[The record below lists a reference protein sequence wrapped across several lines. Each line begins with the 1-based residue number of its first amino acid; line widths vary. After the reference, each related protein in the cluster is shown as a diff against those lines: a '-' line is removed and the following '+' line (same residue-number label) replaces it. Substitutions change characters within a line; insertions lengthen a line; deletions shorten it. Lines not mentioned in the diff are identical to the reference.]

1 MYNIRS
7 TVIAEGGSETGL
19 ARQETLSGNMNATS
33 ATADPGPVRKYRG
46 FISYSHAADDRL
58 APALQSGLQQFAK
71 PWYRLRAMRV
81 FRDKTGLAVTPE
93 LWGSIQKAL
102 ADADYFI
109 LLASPQAAQSKW
121 VEQEVEWWLRNRS
134 ADHLLIVWTDGEV
147 AWDRAAGDF
156 DWTKTTALPNRLEKV
171 FQEEPNYLDL
181 RFAKTSAHLSL
192 RQPAFR
198 EAVAGLAATL
208 QGRSLDELIGEDLG
222 QHQKTMRWLGFAVV
236 GLVMLTIAAGFAL
249 FVAQQARLMAGK
261 VAGDIEDTANQQQRE
276 AMSREVAARSL
287 AALETNRE
295 LAILLAAEA
304 VRVYPTAEAE
314 SALRQSLFEALPPTL
329 TLSGHVGGTYFAQ
342 FAQGGQR
349 VITGGADKVARV
361 WEAASGRM
369 VLELRGHADGVT
381 GADVTPDGKR
391 ICTSSRYDQTARVW
405 DAANEK
411 RLFEIKQEGLAVAQF
426 SPDGK
431 QILTV
436 ADQRDAVLWDAISGQ
451 RLRALASPY
460 AQFRGASMLISASF
474 SPDGNRVALV
484 DWNPAVSDV
493 ATGKA
498 LFDLEGHTK
507 QVRDIG
513 YSPDGQWLVTASED
527 HTARIWRA
535 ATGKSVAVLP
545 HEAEVIMAMF
555 SPGGQWIVT
564 STADRVVRVWDA
576 ASRKRVS
583 EIDVGPKK
591 LAGFALSPDGNF
603 LVTASEEQTA
613 EVFETRTGA
622 RVAELSGHTGP
633 VRSPGFSPDGRRIVT
648 AGLDG
653 EVNLY
658 AFSLGGTTTQLIAL
672 ARERVPR
679 QLTAQERAH
688 HLPASFRQ
696 QIPVRP

>member
-1 MYNIRS
+1 
-7 TVIAEGGSETGL
+7 
-19 ARQETLSGNMNATS
+19 MNATS
-33 ATADPGPVRKYRG
+33 ATAGPGPIRKYRG

-58 APALQSGLQQFAK
+58 APALQSGLHRFAK

-121 VEQEVEWWLRNRS
+121 VEQEVDWWLRNRS
-134 ADHLLIVWTDGEV
+134 ASHLLIVWTDGELT
-147 AWDRAAGDF
+147 WDRAAGDF
-156 DWTKTTALPNRLEKV
+156 DWSKTTALPRRLEKV
-171 FQEEPNYLDL
+171 FQEEPNHLDL
-181 RFAKTSAHLSL
+181 RFAKTSTHLTL
-192 RQPAFR
+192 RQPKFL
-198 EAVAGLAATL
+198 EAIAGLSATL

-222 QHQKTMRWLGFAVV
+222 QHQKTMRWLRFAVV
-236 GLVMLTIAAGFAL
+236 GLVMLTIAAGFA
-249 FVAQQARLMAGK
+249 FYVARQARFMAGR
-261 VAGDIEDTANQQQRE
+261 VAGDIEDAANQQQRK
-276 AMSREVAARSL
+276 AMSREVAGRSL
-287 AALETNRE
+287 AVLETNRE

-304 VRVYPTAEAE
+304 ASVYPTAEAE
-314 SALRQSLFEALPPTL
+314 SALRQSLFEALSPKL
-329 TLSGHVGGTYFAQ
+329 TLPGHAGGTYFAQ
-342 FAQGGQR
+342 FTQDGRR

-361 WEAASGRM
+361 WESDSGKM
-369 VLELRGHADGVT
+369 ALELRGHTDSVT

-391 ICTSSRYDQTARVW
+391 ICTSSQYDQTARVW
-405 DAANEK
+405 DAANGK
-411 RLFEIKQEGLAVAQF
+411 SLFEIKQERLASAEF

-431 QILTV
+431 QILAV
-436 ADQRDAVLWDAISGQ
+436 ADQGDAVLWDAVSGQ
-451 RLRALASPY
+451 RLRQLASPY
-460 AQFRGASMLISASF
+460 AQMRGASWLYSARF

-484 DWNPAVSDV
+484 DWWPAVCDV
-493 ATGKA
+493 TTGKA

-507 QVRDIG
+507 QVRDIS

-535 ATGKSVAVLP
+535 ATGKSMAVLP
-545 HEAEVIMAMF
+545 HDAEVIMAMF
-555 SPGGQWIVT
+555 SPGGRWIVT
-564 STADRVVRVWDA
+564 GTTDRVVRVWGA
-576 ASRKRVS
+576 ASRKKVS
-583 EIDVGPKK
+583 EIDIRPKE

-603 LVTASEEQTA
+603 LVTALEEGIA

-622 RVAELSGHTGP
+622 RVAELTGHTGP
-633 VRSPGFSPDGRRIVT
+633 VRSPGFSPSPDGLRIVT

-658 AFSLGGTTTQLIAL
+658 AFNLGGTTTHLIAL
-672 ARERVPR
+672 ARKRVPR